1 MIALIFANGS
11 ITNPSRLPEHDML
24 IAADG
29 GANHCRRLGLTPDW
43 VIGDLDSTDIAL
55 LEQLQAAGTR
65 VLRFPVRKDFTDLEL
80 AVLHA
85 QDLGATQVVI
95 LAALGRRWDQT
106 LANLLL
112 PAATQFS
119 SLQVKLLDGPQ
130 EITLIRPGEVRS
142 ICGQPGDTL
151 SLIPLIGDARG
162 ITTTGLEYPLQ
173 DEDLLFGST
182 RGISNVLLGT
192 CAEIKLNS
200 GMLICTLIHH
210 DGESTDET

>member
-11 ITNPSRLPEHDML
+11 MEHPTRLPEYDVL

-29 GANHCRRLGLTPDW
+29 GAYHCRRLGLQPDW
-43 VIGDLDSTDIAL
+43 VIGDLDSTDPAF
-55 LEQLQAAGTR
+55 LEGLQAGGTR
-65 VLRFPVRKDFTDLEL
+65 VKHFPTHKDYTDLEL

-85 QDLGATQVVI
+85 QGLGATQVVI
-95 LAALGRRWDQT
+95 LAALGARWDQT

-112 PAATQFS
+112 PAARQFA
-119 SLQVKLLDGPQ
+119 SLPVKLLDGAQ
-130 EITLIRPGEVRS
+130 EITLIRPGETRA
-142 ICGQPGDTL
+142 ICGRPGDTL
-151 SLIPLIGDARG
+151 SLIPLSGDAQG
-162 ITTTGLEYPLQ
+162 ITTSGLEYPLQ

-182 RGISNVLLGT
+182 RGVSNVLLGT

-210 DGESTDET
+210 DGESTDEN